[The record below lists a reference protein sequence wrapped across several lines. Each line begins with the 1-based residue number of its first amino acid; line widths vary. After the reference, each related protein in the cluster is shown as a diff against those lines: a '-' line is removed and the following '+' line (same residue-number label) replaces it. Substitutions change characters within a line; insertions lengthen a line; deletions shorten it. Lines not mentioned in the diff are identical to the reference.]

1 MPSQLSYT
9 QPTQTDGLT
18 SNVGDLIADF
28 MAADTAPALPQALD
42 VTGELAKLEQDS
54 DNEEENQPAETPQS
68 QGDLKEFRADPG
80 LRRALEALDNVT
92 QNRPSLDKFAPIE
105 RYPKPGRKPSATSL
119 GRRASDA
126 SPRGRRSIHV
136 DDVPAVA
143 IDCASSA
150 RSATPRDTAEAAELY
165 SLVDAACASTDLM
178 MAALLA
184 PKGVQRR
191 SDRQSVAGRRARA
204 ASNGLAATGRP
215 IDGSHRQQRD
225 TSHVNEMRG
234 YAAHTPV
241 APPAPP
247 PGATPRR
254 RPCSYTG
261 LTPRSALDAA

>member
-9 QPTQTDGLT
+9 RPTQTDGLT

-42 VTGELAKLEQDS
+42 VTGELAKLDQDS
-54 DNEEENQPAETPQS
+54 DNDEENQPAATPQS

-105 RYPKPGRKPSATSL
+105 RYPKSGRKPSATSL

-126 SPRGRRSIHV
+126 SPRGRRSIQV

-178 MAALLA
+178 MAALFA

-191 SDRQSVAGRRARA
+191 SDRQSVPGRRARA

-215 IDGSHRQQRD
+215 RDGSHRQQQEPPLQANLR
-225 TSHVNEMRG
+225 